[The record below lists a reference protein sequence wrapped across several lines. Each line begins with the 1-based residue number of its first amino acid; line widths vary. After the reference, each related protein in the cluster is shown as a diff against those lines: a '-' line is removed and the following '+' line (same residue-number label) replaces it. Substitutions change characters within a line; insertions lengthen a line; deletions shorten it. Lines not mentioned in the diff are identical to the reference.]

1 MTLHPLQRRVGGPQ
15 FPVVRWGFLFAAI
28 CIAFLATSVGRG
40 AGTVLQLH
48 PDNPHYFLCRAGRP
62 TVLISSGEHYGAVL
76 NADFDY
82 VKYLDA
88 LAKDKLNHT
97 RPWIGG
103 TYCEPAGAFNIEQ
116 NTLAPLPGR
125 FCCPLARS
133 DQPGYKGGG
142 NKFDL
147 ERWDEDYFRRFRDF
161 ISQAA
166 TRGVVV
172 EVNLFCPFY
181 EDSMWVLS
189 PLHPENN
196 INGVGVGLGRKD
208 VHTLDKSG
216 GTLAIEERLVRRF
229 VAELRD
235 SDNVYYEICNE
246 PYAAGVPM
254 DWQRHMA
261 EVIVEGAERASES
274 EAHFA
279 ERGQRQ
285 GEGRGPA
292 SGRVDL
298 QLPLRDAARRGGNE
312 LCVGQGNRRRRD
324 GFQRHRR
331 RALSHR
337 GVGVHRGRRRIVQ
350 PLGLLVRRGT
360 RMGRSSITP
369 SSPAAG
375 MRVSGGRCGS
385 CTTLSTTSSS

>member
-1 MTLHPLQRRVGGPQ
+1 M
-15 FPVVRWGFLFAAI
+15 
-28 CIAFLATSVGRG
+28 
-40 AGTVLQLH
+40 
-48 PDNPHYFLCRAGRP
+48 
-62 TVLISSGEHYGAVL
+62 LISSGEHYGAVL

-82 VKYLDA
+82 VKYLDV

-97 RPWIGG
+97 RLWIGG

-133 DQPGYKGGG
+133 ATSPATRAAGISLTWSGGT
-142 NKFDL
+142 
-147 ERWDEDYFRRFRDF
+147 RTISWRFRDF

-235 SDNVYYEICNE
+235 SDNVYYEICNV

-261 EVIVEGAERASES
+261 EVIVEGPDK
-274 EAHFA
+274 
-279 ERGQRQ
+279 GI
-285 GEGRGPA
+285 
-292 SGRVDL
+292 
-298 QLPLRDAARRGGNE
+298 
-312 LCVGQGNRRRRD
+312 
-324 GFQRHRR
+324 
-331 RALSHR
+331 
-337 GVGVHRGRRRIVQ
+337 RI
-350 PLGLLVRRGT
+350 G
-360 RMGRSSITP
+360 SSF
-369 SSPAAG
+369 
-375 MRVSGGRCGS
+375 R
-385 CTTLSTTSSS
+385 